1 MNPKTPDQNSIVYF
15 TITVLDNEQGS
26 GISSVTLYV
35 DGEEAGKIAGYGTF
49 ICTGGP
55 YPSGVH
61 NYKVIAVDRQNNM
74 GADPATGTYTFE
86 VPGSTQETS
95 SENSVSLWIV
105 LAVFAAMLA
114 ISVTVILRPK
124 RKKTYQLLV

>member
-1 MNPKTPDQNSIVYF
+1 MVYF
-15 TITVLDNEQGS
+15 TITVIDNEQGS

-35 DGEEAGKIAGYGTF
+35 DGQEAGKIAGYGTF

-61 NYKVIAVDRQNNM
+61 IYRVVAVDKQNNV
-74 GADPATGTYTFE
+74 ASDPATGTYTFE
-86 VPGSTQETS
+86 VPGSTQETA

-105 LAVFAAMLA
+105 LAVFAAMIA
-114 ISVTVILRPK
+114 ISFTVVLRPK